1 MQITLFTSSTCPICG
16 SLKDYLKGKNVPFT
30 EKMIDLSEDA
40 KKEMIAAS
48 GGFMGV
54 PYLVIVKNDGTTENV
69 IGFDKGKI
77 NSLLG
82 LVK

>member
-1 MQITLFTSSTCPICG
+1 MQITVFTSSTCPICT
-16 SLKDYLKGKNVPFT
+16 SLKEYLKAKNIPFT
-30 EKMIDLSEDA
+30 EKMVDLSDVA
-40 KKEMIAAS
+40 KKEMQAAS

-54 PYLVIVKNDGTTENV
+54 PFLVIVKDDGVAENV

-82 LVK
+82 LVE